1 MVNARFSASTRARG
15 KRLRG
20 RSSQLAPRFCRRLD
34 AARAILQ
41 FVHHFRVN
49 SLAYF
54 RCGRAYRGRRI
65 RVMVRRVPMAVRFAS
80 CGQTLARA
88 RAGAGLLVAAVMAA
102 PAHAEDAIKVRVD
115 QAAITKLPATA
126 VTIVIGNPLIADVTV
141 QPGGLMVITGKGF
154 GSTNMI
160 ALDRAGTVL
169 TERNIEVVGPQDKVV
184 VVYRGINRETYS
196 CAPECENRITLGDA
210 PAYFDATMSQAANR
224 AARA

>member
-1 MVNARFSASTRARG
+1 
-15 KRLRG
+15 
-20 RSSQLAPRFCRRLD
+20 
-34 AARAILQ
+34 
-41 FVHHFRVN
+41 
-49 SLAYF
+49 
-54 RCGRAYRGRRI
+54 
-65 RVMVRRVPMAVRFAS
+65 MAVRFAS

-88 RAGAGLLVAAVMAA
+88 LAGAVLLVAAVMAA

-224 AARA
+224 AARAQAGH